1 MGIPQSKWAF
11 WFLAMLVAFVLG
23 CEDDSLPNTPP
34 EPPPH
39 ARGGGGQQQAFVP
52 LADDG
57 MVAVPSEKWDRIK
70 GFFES
75 YSGATTTN
83 RRDPYRNY
91 LASYAQKPDLPKV
104 VEEEEETEEAKPVE
118 ILSPLEKYAVEDFE
132 LLMVM
137 SGTSRPKAVVLDPMG
152 TPWVVRPDTPL
163 GNKGGLVQAI
173 TQYSIVVSE
182 PGSDLPAEITIRPV
196 ILDAAA
202 ELVDT
207 QKPEFVS
214 KPLTTAPLR

>member
-1 MGIPQSKWAF
+1 MRIPQSMWTF
-11 WFLAMLVAFVLG
+11 SFLAVLAALVMG
-23 CEDDSLPNTPP
+23 CEDDSFPNTPP

-39 ARGGGGQQQAFVP
+39 ARGGGSQAQP
-52 LADDG
+52 LTPIGNDG

-70 GFFES
+70 SYFES
-75 YSGATTTN
+75 YSGASTTN

-91 LASYAQKPDLPKV
+91 LASYAQKPDLPRV
-104 VEEEEETEEAKPVE
+104 VEEEEVEETEPKEV
-118 ILSPLEKYAVEDFE
+118 LSPLEKFPVEDFE

-207 QKPEFVS
+207 QKPKFVS
-214 KPLTTAPLR
+214 KPLTTAPIR

>member
-1 MGIPQSKWAF
+1 MGSESK
-11 WFLAMLVAFVLG
+11 G
-23 CEDDSLPNTPP
+23 SLNRT
-34 EPPPH
+34 
-39 ARGGGGQQQAFVP
+39 
-52 LADDG
+52 
-57 MVAVPSEKWDRIK
+57 
-70 GFFES
+70 
-75 YSGATTTN
+75 GATTTN

-163 GNKGGLVQAI
+163 GNKGGLVRQSRNI
-173 TQYSIVVSE
+173 RLWSRS
-182 PGSDLPAEITIRPV
+182 PSDLPAEITIRPV